1 MLNTFLL
8 TNCMKESLDGI
19 LYRLLER
26 REVVKVTARM
36 VDFGKQN
43 GNFLNMSAKESAE
56 NTLTLTIKWFKT
68 LENHHP
74 LGKTTGSWVH
84 LLSAECE

>member
-8 TNCMKESLDGI
+8 TNRMKESLDGV

-26 REVVKVTARM
+26 REVVNVTARI

-43 GNFLNMSAKESAE
+43 GNFLSMSVKGSAE
-56 NTLTLTIKWFKT
+56 NTLSLTIKWFKT
-68 LENHHP
+68 L
-74 LGKTTGSWVH
+74 KTIIHGPK
-84 LLSAECE
+84 